1 MSIIV
6 NTTVLSNFA
15 AIERLD
21 LLRQLYG
28 TIHIPPEV
36 YQEIRMGLEEGYRF
50 YQGIDRFVHPFVE
63 DGWIYLVGASAEEE
77 LHLFEDLFQ
86 RLHQGEAA
94 CLAIA
99 HHRDWLLLTDDLAA
113 RQEAERLGVRRSGS
127 VGCLVLAVER
137 DLCSLEQANRLLA
150 SMIAQSYRSPV
161 TDLTPLLRQG

>member
-15 AIERLD
+15 AIEQLD
-21 LLRQLYG
+21 LLRQLYD
-28 TIHIPPEV
+28 TIYVPSEV

-50 YQGIDRFVHPFVE
+50 YQGVDRLVHPFAK
-63 DGWIYLVGASAEEE
+63 DGWIRLVGACAEKELQLLEE
-77 LHLFEDLFQ
+77 LFQ

-94 CLAIA
+94 CLTIA
-99 HHRDWLLLTDDLAA
+99 HHRHWLLLTDDLAA
-113 RQEAERLGVRRSGS
+113 RQEAERLGIRRSGS

-137 DLCSLEQANRLLA
+137 DLCSLEQANHWLA
-150 SMIAQSYRSPV
+150 MMIAHNYRSPV

>member
-1 MSIIV
+1 VSVIV

-15 AIERLD
+15 AIEQLD
-21 LLRQLYG
+21 LLHQLYG

-50 YQGIDRFVHPFVE
+50 YQGIDRLVHPFVK
-63 DGWIYLVGASAEEE
+63 DGWIRLVGAWAEEE
-77 LHLFEDLFQ
+77 LHLLEDLFQ

-99 HHRDWLLLTDDLAA
+99 HHGDWLLLTDDLAA
-113 RQEAERLGVRRSGS
+113 RQEAERLGIRRSGS

-137 DLCSLEQANRLLA
+137 DLCSLEQANHWLA
-150 SMIAQSYRSPV
+150 MMIAHNYRSPV